1 MLFEKTA
8 YENDFPINLRIMK
21 VKEYPI
27 HYHQD
32 IEFIY
37 VLKASAPTIC
47 CEKETCLQS
56 TGMKFMA

>member
-32 IEFIY
+32 IQFIY
-37 VLKASAPTIC
+37 VLKGAPTIC